1 MLHPTQHHCEPGML
15 DAPGLH
21 RFLSYWSLLGVM
33 DTPFGGTPESAYAMS
48 GIEEAVR
55 SAGAKWR

>member
-1 MLHPTQHHCEPGML
+1 ML

-21 RFLSYWSLLGVM
+21 RLLSYRSLLGVM

-48 GIEEAVR
+48 GIER
-55 SAGAKWR
+55 RCDRQGAKWR